1 MRTRKALIFTLF
13 LITCMSVFFLTASA
27 ESKKATF
34 YTGDTVYAET
44 ATDEQG
50 LLTMPGAPQTGDAVF
65 VGWVLEKEN
74 GEKHLFAP
82 GAAFRAESGNTAL
95 TFRAFSVDLH
105 TLTGAAAGLT
115 LPYSLRFDAALSGS
129 DYRTLVSLVGAEN
142 ITLGLL
148 TAPYEKIIGK
158 GENFTPAGGADFIT
172 VSPATLTGTSGKTLL
187 FSARV
192 EGISEKQLLD
202 KFAARG
208 YLTVRFEDGTTTT
221 VLAPFRNTDHAR
233 SVHAVLAAAFE
244 DVKDNAD
251 ATHTAEFEY
260 GDAMHFSP
268 YTAAERD
275 FMEAG
280 LDHVISVDT
289 LFENNRE
296 QVSIAQEYSM
306 DGIRFQPF
314 RYYSSPYIVV
324 SVTYEERI
332 ATVSVRATGGANIRD
347 VTTYYLG
354 GSYSSAHPGNI
365 LIVGDTLTFSYRT
378 DTTIQ

>member
-1 MRTRKALIFTLF
+1 MLF
-13 LITCMSVFFLTASA
+13 LITCMGILVLAASA
-27 ESKKATF
+27 ESKKVTF
-34 YTGDTVYAET
+34 YTGDTLYLDTTTDGNGAMAIPAAPGET
-44 ATDEQG
+44 GET
-50 LLTMPGAPQTGDAVF
+50 F
-65 VGWVLEKEN
+65 IGWVLERET
-74 GEKHLFAP
+74 GEKRLFAP
-82 GAAFRAESGNTAL
+82 GAAFRDESGSATLVFRAL
-95 TFRAFSVDLH
+95 TVDLS

-251 ATHTAEFEY
+251 ATHAAEFEY

-289 LFENNRE
+289 LFENDRE

-365 LIVGDTLTFSYRT
+365 LIVGDTLTFFYRT

>member
-1 MRTRKALIFTLF
+1 MRTRKILIFMLF
-13 LITCMSVFFLTASA
+13 LITCMGILVLAASA
-27 ESKKATF
+27 ESKKVTF
-34 YTGDTVYAET
+34 YMGDTLYLDTTTDGNGAMAIPAAPGET
-44 ATDEQG
+44 GET
-50 LLTMPGAPQTGDAVF
+50 F
-65 VGWVLEKEN
+65 IGWVLERET
-74 GEKHLFAP
+74 GEKRLFAP
-82 GAAFRAESGNTAL
+82 GAAFRDESGSATLVFRAL
-95 TFRAFSVDLH
+95 TVDLS

-221 VLAPFRNTDHAR
+221 VLATFRNTDHAR

-289 LFENNRE
+289 LFENDRE

-314 RYYSSPYIVV
+314 SYYSSPYIVV